1 MPLSFLTWKLIHS
14 SILHSSLSL
23 GRNLVTKL
31 NATRSSP
38 SPPSHR
44 ALTRVASFSHA
55 IAEGKKL
62 QSSSARNLLTYAQEQ
77 DMSNA
82 SQFANMLD

>member
-1 MPLSFLTWKLIHS
+1 MPCSFLAWKLIHS

-38 SPPSHR
+38 SSLHT
-44 ALTRVASFSHA
+44 ALTRVVASFSHAA

-62 QSSSARNLLTYAQEQ
+62 QPHSRE
-77 DMSNA
+77 MS
-82 SQFANMLD
+82 